1 MNELIK
7 FYNHMMV
14 TINKRTITLIAYP
27 KEKSGDL
34 KSLFSNEEG
43 SIKRKLENPPLNAGQ
58 IRYGGWDLR
67 TLDRGK
73 IIEGQFVR
81 FQNNDRKIIDLYNDG
96 TLIFTGLADER
107 FLAHASQDGLRI
119 NSIALI
125 ELVYNFISFYRD
137 VINDL
142 TVKPGYIS
150 VEFRF
155 FNMHLDNK
163 KSYLVEG
170 PIDAMFHINKY
181 EALDNNYTLETPID
195 FKVEDFELGK
205 IGEIAY
211 KVIEK
216 IYLWFGVPLDTGNI
230 PYIKI
235 ENSVASIDVE
245 QIRKK

>member
-1 MNELIK
+1 MK
-7 FYNHMMV
+7 FYNHMAN
-14 TINKRTITLIAYP
+14 NKKIIILIAYP
-27 KEKSGDL
+27 KEKLGDL
-34 KSLFSNEEG
+34 KSLFTNEEG
-43 SIKRKLENPPLNAGQ
+43 SIKRKLEDPPINAGK
-58 IRYGGWDLR
+58 IRYSGWSLE

-81 FQNNDRKIIDLYNDG
+81 VQNGDRKTIDLYKDG
-96 TLIFTGLADER
+96 TLIFSGLADEK
-107 FLAHASQDGLRI
+107 FLAWASEDGLRI

-125 ELVYNFISFYRD
+125 ELVYNFISFYRE
-137 VINDL
+137 VVNDL
-142 TVKPGYIS
+142 TIKPNIIS

-155 FNMHLDNK
+155 FNMQLDDK

-170 PIDAMFHINKY
+170 PIDALFPSNKH
-181 EALDNNYTLETPID
+181 EAPTNNYSLETPID
-195 FKVEDFELGK
+195 FRVEDFEAGK

-211 KVIEK
+211 KVVEK

-235 ENSVASIDVE
+235 ENSVASIDIE